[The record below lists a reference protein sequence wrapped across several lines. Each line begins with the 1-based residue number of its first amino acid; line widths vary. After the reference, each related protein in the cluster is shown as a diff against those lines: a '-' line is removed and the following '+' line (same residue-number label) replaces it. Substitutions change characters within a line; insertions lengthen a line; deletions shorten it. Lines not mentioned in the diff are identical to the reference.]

1 MTPEEPTKPFL
12 NSAFVQALLKDVEH
26 HEQAIAAFNREYLGY
41 LEKDRDLIGQ
51 VLLSHLIL
59 DHFLDR
65 YLVVA
70 NPDLPAKQKER
81 MGFAKKWELKRLPP
95 ASLLELHGAGVVALN
110 SLRNK
115 IAHDLKAQIE
125 PSDIEP
131 IKTCFGPWRAASGR
145 PEPANDVQWLVF
157 FTQHIAFVLDSLARD
172 IARYGGDKGLD
183 GYTSWLVEAVKTPAK
198 W

>member
-1 MTPEEPTKPFL
+1 MESEESTKPFL
-12 NSAFVQALLKDVEH
+12 NSAFVRTMLEDAHH
-26 HEQAIAAFNREYLGY
+26 HEQAVAAFNSEYLSY

-65 YLVVA
+65 YLTVA
-70 NPDLPAKQKER
+70 NPDLTAKQKER
-81 MGFAKKWELKRLPP
+81 MGFAKKWEIKRLPP
-95 ASLLELHGAGVVALN
+95 ASLLELHGSGVVALN

-145 PEPANDVQWLVF
+145 PEPVNDVQWLVF
-157 FTQHIAFVLDSLARD
+157 FTQHIAFVLDSLTRG
-172 IARYGGDKGLD
+172 IIRYGGDKGLD
-183 GYTSWLVEAVKTPAK
+183 GYSSWLVNAVRTPAR
-198 W
+198 

>member
-1 MTPEEPTKPFL
+1 MESEESTKPFL
-12 NSAFVQALLKDVEH
+12 NSAFVRTMLEDAHH
-26 HEQAIAAFNREYLGY
+26 HEQAVAAFNSEYLNY

-65 YLVVA
+65 YLTVA
-70 NPDLPAKQKER
+70 NPGLTAKQKKR
-81 MGFAKKWELKRLPP
+81 MGFAKKWEIKRIPP
-95 ASLLELHGAGVVALN
+95 ASLLELHGSGVVALN

-157 FTQHIAFVLDSLARD
+157 FTQHIAFVLDSLTRG
-172 IARYGGDKGLD
+172 IIRYGGDKGLD
-183 GYTSWLVEAVKTPAK
+183 GYRSWLVNAVKAPAR
-198 W
+198 